1 MSEVLAVCIYKRL
14 ILSED
19 LFFLMSFE
27 SGQEII
33 ASTPV
38 INPFYA
44 YTLNATFVRIQR
56 CSNAC
61 DIINVFDNTVLVH

>member
-1 MSEVLAVCIYKRL
+1 MHLLRL

-27 SGQEII
+27 SVQEMIT
-33 ASTPV
+33 STPV

-61 DIINVFDNTVLVH
+61 DMINVFDNTVLVH

>member
-1 MSEVLAVCIYKRL
+1 MLAVCIYKRL

-27 SGQEII
+27 SVQEMIT
-33 ASTPV
+33 STPV
-38 INPFYA
+38 INPSYA

-56 CSNAC
+56 CSNVF
-61 DIINVFDNTVLVH
+61 DIIALYIKVKIL

>member
-1 MSEVLAVCIYKRL
+1 MERWREVLCAFT
-14 ILSED
+14 LSED

-27 SGQEII
+27 SVQEMIT
-33 ASTPV
+33 STPV

-56 CSNAC
+56 CSNVF
-61 DIINVFDNTVLVH
+61 DIIVLYIKVKIL